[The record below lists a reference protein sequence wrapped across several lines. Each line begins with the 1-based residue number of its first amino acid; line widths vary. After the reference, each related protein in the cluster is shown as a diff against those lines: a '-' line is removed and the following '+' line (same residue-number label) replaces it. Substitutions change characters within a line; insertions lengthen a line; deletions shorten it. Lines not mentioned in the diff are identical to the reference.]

1 MLILLILLRFSLDG
15 PRDAQPGDLRSPTS
29 QRDPADG
36 RHRAFSDVETEVS
49 QYATESRSHSQGPG
63 SSDGSVL
70 SLV

>member
-1 MLILLILLRFSLDG
+1 MLILLRFSLDG

-29 QRDPADG
+29 QRDPAFDG
-36 RHRAFSDVETEVS
+36 RPRAFSDVETEVS